1 MRSQVAKKVKNAK
14 APRVFLK
21 ATDREPARRN
31 LLGEIYSHGN
41 SLGSVCILRRG
52 PDVRPGGNLPD
63 SHAHTR
69 ALSLH

>member
-41 SLGSVCILRRG
+41 SLGSACILRR

>member
-41 SLGSVCILRRG
+41 SLGSACILRR
-52 PDVRPGGNLPD
+52 PDVRPGGNLPE

>member
-31 LLGEIYSHGN
+31 LLGEIYRN
-41 SLGSVCILRRG
+41 LFTWEFARICLYPETARRAAWWQ
-52 PDVRPGGNLPD
+52 L
-63 SHAHTR
+63 T
-69 ALSLH
+69 

>member
-31 LLGEIYSHGN
+31 LLGEIHIIHSD
-41 SLGSVCILRRG
+41 LPETARRAAWWQ
-52 PDVRPGGNLPD
+52 L
-63 SHAHTR
+63 A
-69 ALSLH
+69 